1 MGIGE
6 FTGNK
11 SVHWS
16 VRHEDDKG
24 QTVALTARTK
34 GARTRTNGHNEVTVD
49 KAASGHDPVVLADVG
64 KRKGHRGRY
73 RVRLRFE
80 RAQDAREAAAAAQQ
94 VLFEEGMYVLVI
106 DVPVIERDKPE
117 DPPPSEVRV
126 DW

>member
-11 SVHWS
+11 SIHWS
-16 VRHEDDKG
+16 VTHEDAKEA
-24 QTVALTARTK
+24 VALSARKRAGHPKEKHAINVDEATAR
-34 GARTRTNGHNEVTVD
+34 GR
-49 KAASGHDPVVLADVG
+49 DPVAPADAG

-80 RAQDAREAAAAAQQ
+80 RAQEAREAAAAAQQ
-94 VLFEEGMYVLVI
+94 VVFEDGMWVLVI
-106 DVPVIERDKPE
+106 DVPVIERDSPE
-117 DPPPSEVRV
+117 EGPPSEVRV